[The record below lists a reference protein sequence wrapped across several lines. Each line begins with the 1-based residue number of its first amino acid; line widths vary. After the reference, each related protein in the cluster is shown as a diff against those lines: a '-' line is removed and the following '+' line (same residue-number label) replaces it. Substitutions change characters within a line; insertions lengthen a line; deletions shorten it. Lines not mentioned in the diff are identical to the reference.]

1 MGWLFKYKRA
11 LGITALSLFNL
22 WRAAQ
27 RSPNPMENA
36 SVYMQLIR
44 ADWQVEKNR
53 LLNMFAFSLLG
64 ACFTLATLIIIGI
77 VALALSWNTAYFSLM
92 CALFI
97 GGYIFGAVMCIVLV
111 IRLAKQGETAFA
123 ASRQEIALALTALR
137 EGT

>member
-11 LGITALSLFNL
+11 LGITALSLFSL

-27 RSPNPMENA
+27 RSPNPMDNA
-36 SVYMQLIR
+36 RVYMQLIR
-44 ADWQVEKNR
+44 ADWQIEKRR
-53 LLNMFAFSLLG
+53 LLFIWAFSLLG

-92 CALFI
+92 CGLFI
-97 GGYIFGAVMCIVLV
+97 GGYALGALLCIVL
-111 IRLAKQGETAFA
+111 IMRLTKQGESAFA